1 MVIERQV
8 ESIKPKLCYNFEG
21 VDIDFKGYENSQ
33 LDWLQKLIIENLQ
46 IYDSQKDYLISANYI
61 AKYLDEKKLDKV
73 QYLFRVKMFDLEYEK
88 L

>member
-8 ESIKPKLCYNFEG
+8 ESIKQKLVYNFKE
-21 VDIDFKGYENSQ
+21 VDIDLEGYENSQ
-33 LDWLQKLIIENLQ
+33 PDWLQKLIIENLQ

-61 AKYLDEKKLDKV
+61 AKYLDEKKFNKL

-88 L
+88 P